1 MEGKMTG
8 VDFSWLKQSIKY
20 TDDMTFNK
28 MEYTLINEVNN
39 TPVLSL

>member
-1 MEGKMTG
+1 MEGKMTR

-20 TDDMTFNK
+20 MDDMTFNK
-28 MEYTLINEVNN
+28 MEYTQINEVNN